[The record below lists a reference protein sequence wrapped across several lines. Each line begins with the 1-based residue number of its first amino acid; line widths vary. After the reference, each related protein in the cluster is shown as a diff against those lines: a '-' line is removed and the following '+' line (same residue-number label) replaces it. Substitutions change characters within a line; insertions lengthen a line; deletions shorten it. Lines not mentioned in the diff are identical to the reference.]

1 MVYVTFLENSLV
13 FVMYILW
20 NTFFDWDIMLKAVA
34 YVRYSNASIMLDWHF
49 FLGAFI
55 FFILCGILIFQNQIW
70 EEEDY
75 SSNIKLLKWKNSAIK
90 ANKADLSRIYPTS
103 KK

>member
-1 MVYVTFLENSLV
+1 MNITLK
-13 FVMYILW
+13 IL
-20 NTFFDWDIMLKAVA
+20 A
-34 YVRYSNASIMLDWHF
+34 YVLYSKASIMLDWHVF
-49 FLGAFI
+49 FGSLI

-75 SSNIKLLKWKNSAIK
+75 SRNKKWHKWKASAIK
-90 ANKADLSRIYPTS
+90 ANKGDLSKIYPTS

>member
-1 MVYVTFLENSLV
+1 
-13 FVMYILW
+13 
-20 NTFFDWDIMLKAVA
+20 
-34 YVRYSNASIMLDWHF
+34 MLDWHI
-49 FLGAFI
+49 FLGALI

-75 SSNIKLLKWKNSAIK
+75 SKNKKWYEWKDSAIK
-90 ANKADLSRIYPTS
+90 ANKSDLSRIYPTS

>member
-1 MVYVTFLENSLV
+1 MDLSIIEITLN
-13 FVMYILW
+13 I
-20 NTFFDWDIMLKAVA
+20 VA
-34 YVRYSNASIMLDWHF
+34 YVRYSNASILLDWHF
-49 FLGAFI
+49 FLGAII

-75 SSNIKLLKWKNSAIK
+75 SRNKKWYKWKDSAIK
-90 ANKADLSRIYPTS
+90 ANKSDLSGIYPIS

>member
-1 MVYVTFLENSLV
+1 
-13 FVMYILW
+13 
-20 NTFFDWDIMLKAVA
+20 MLKIFS
-34 YVRYSNASIMLDWHF
+34 YVRYSDASIMLDWPLF
-49 FLGAFI
+49 FGALI

-75 SSNIKLLKWKNSAIK
+75 SRNKKWHKWKASAIK
-90 ANKADLSRIYPTS
+90 ANKGDLSGIYPLS

>member
-1 MVYVTFLENSLV
+1 
-13 FVMYILW
+13 
-20 NTFFDWDIMLKAVA
+20 MLKTISF
-34 YVRYSNASIMLDWHF
+34 VRYSNASINLDWHL
-49 FLGAFI
+49 FLGVLI

-75 SSNIKLLKWKNSAIK
+75 SSNKKWYKWKASAIE
-90 ANKADLSRIYPTS
+90 ANKGDLSGIYPRI

>member
-1 MVYVTFLENSLV
+1 
-13 FVMYILW
+13 
-20 NTFFDWDIMLKAVA
+20 MLKVIA
-34 YVRYSNASIMLDWHF
+34 YVRYSNASLTLDWNV
-49 FLGAFI
+49 FLGALI

-75 SSNIKLLKWKNSAIK
+75 SRNKKWYKWKTSAIK
-90 ANKADLSRIYPTS
+90 SNKGDLSRIYPLS